1 LLLQQRKTQ
10 WQNQRSQAVAVT
22 VAARQRSQNPMQAK
36 HQALFERILA
46 ERERQKTLPGSEWD
60 SKNSVND
67 WIAIASHYL
76 TQQAKR
82 KSSSRFT
89 RGVSLTQEDFEDDM
103 IKAAA
108 VILAALEHSDI
119 LKDNG
124 ELS

>member
-1 LLLQQRKTQ
+1 
-10 WQNQRSQAVAVT
+10 
-22 VAARQRSQNPMQAK
+22 MQAK
-36 HQALFERILA
+36 VLALVERIVA
-46 ERERQKTLPGSEWD
+46 ERDRQKTLPGSEWD

-89 RGVSLTQEDFEDDM
+89 RGVSLTQEDFEDDL

-108 VILAALEHSDI
+108 VILAALEFSDT
-119 LKDNG
+119 LKSNG

>member
-1 LLLQQRKTQ
+1 
-10 WQNQRSQAVAVT
+10 
-22 VAARQRSQNPMQAK
+22 MQAK
-36 HQALFERILA
+36 HQALFVRILA

-89 RGVSLTQEDFEDDM
+89 RGISLTQEDFEDDM

>member
-1 LLLQQRKTQ
+1 MQDKVQSLI
-10 WQNQRSQAVAVT
+10 
-22 VAARQRSQNPMQAK
+22 ARIIS
-36 HQALFERILA
+36 

-76 TQQAKR
+76 SQQAKR
-82 KSSSRFT
+82 KGST
-89 RGVSLTQEDFEDDM
+89 RINRGGTVSQNDFEDDL

-108 VILAALEHSDI
+108 VILAALEYSDH
-119 LKDNG
+119 LKDSG

>member
-1 LLLQQRKTQ
+1 M
-10 WQNQRSQAVAVT
+10 T
-22 VAARQRSQNPMQAK
+22 VAARQPSQTQMQAK
-36 HQALFERILA
+36 IQAIVERILT

-82 KSSSRFT
+82 KSSARFT

-108 VILAALEHSDI
+108 VILAALEHSDT
-119 LKDNG
+119 LKANG
-124 ELS
+124 DLS